1 MIVNDFVSQF
11 LSCFSSFLQGQL
23 SIGFAPKSGR
33 LGPAGGPKALV
44 EEIQQDAG
52 HFVLAAG

>member
-1 MIVNDFVSQF
+1 MIVNDFVSQI
-11 LSCFSSFLQGQL
+11 LSFFSSFLQGQL

-33 LGPAGGPKALV
+33 PGGGPKALV

-52 HFVLAAG
+52 NFVLAAG